1 MELALSPGVEK
12 RETVG
17 ASAAERAPKIH
28 FSEMD
33 SFVNE
38 LPDCGLSN
46 RLLGAPLVPR

>member
-1 MELALSPGVEK
+1 
-12 RETVG
+12 
-17 ASAAERAPKIH
+17 
-28 FSEMD
+28 MD